1 MEVLTPVGV
10 GALFAAGMYLILRRN
25 VFSVFVGV
33 VIVTHAVNLLLFT
46 SGGLSIGE
54 PPLLPNDDVPARE
67 LSDPVPQAL
76 ILTSIVIGL
85 GVQSFLL
92 VLVFRVI
99 RLFGGP
105 DVDVVR
111 NNEPGEPSGGER

>member
-1 MEVLTPVGV
+1 MEILTPIGV
-10 GALFAAGMYLILRRN
+10 GALFSAGLYLILRRN
-25 VFSVFVGV
+25 VFSIFVGV
-33 VIVTHAVNLLLFT
+33 VIVTHGVNLLLFT
-46 SGGLSIGE
+46 SGGLSLGE
-54 PPLLPNDDVPARE
+54 APLLPSDDVPAEE

-92 VLVFRVI
+92 VLVFRLI
-99 RLFGGP
+99 RLFGGA

-111 NNEPGEPSGGER
+111 NNEPGEPPGEEG